1 MSLSSKPG
9 RVCWQNT
16 QYKHTQEM
24 GRMRMKMVMMKMMVM
39 VSAVYAMASW
49 ETDFSYFLLFFS
61 ELLCCFISAK
71 LRVLKR
77 GHG

>member
-1 MSLSSKPG
+1 
-9 RVCWQNT
+9 
-16 QYKHTQEM
+16 
-24 GRMRMKMVMMKMMVM
+24 MKMVMMKMMVM

-71 LRVLKR
+71 LSVLKR